1 MKMYHTTNLGNLE
14 PRERNHHHKEQSLA
28 QQSKA
33 FEPHQIIL
41 QSSHRKYHGIPS
53 SIQKI
58 LPSKSTLIAKNKSLN
73 HLLKFDEIGMPS
85 AKGQRFTDR
94 ILLGKSNLNSKIT
107 GIKVYFDKSNNL
119 IAGIQM
125 TYTGNKK
132 GGDYVKKDKDNK
144 EKQYNEE

>member
-1 MKMYHTTNLGNLE
+1 
-14 PRERNHHHKEQSLA
+14 
-28 QQSKA
+28 
-33 FEPHQIIL
+33 
-41 QSSHRKYHGIPS
+41 
-53 SIQKI
+53 
-58 LPSKSTLIAKNKSLN
+58 
-73 HLLKFDEIGMPS
+73 MPS